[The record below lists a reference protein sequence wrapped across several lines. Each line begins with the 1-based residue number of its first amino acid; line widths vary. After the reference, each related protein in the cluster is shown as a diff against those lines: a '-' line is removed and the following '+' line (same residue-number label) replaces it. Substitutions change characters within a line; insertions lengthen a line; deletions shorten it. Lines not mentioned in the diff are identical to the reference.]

1 MKMISSSNTLKKK
14 VSSRYNFTAIQK
26 ILELGNQCLMN
37 LGINEPIDDVQVFT
51 CDQFYNQFFENAFP
65 DFNFSNLE
73 EA

>member
-1 MKMISSSNTLKKK
+1 
-14 VSSRYNFTAIQK
+14 
-26 ILELGNQCLMN
+26 MN

-51 CDQFYNQFFENAFP
+51 CDQFYIQFFENAFP